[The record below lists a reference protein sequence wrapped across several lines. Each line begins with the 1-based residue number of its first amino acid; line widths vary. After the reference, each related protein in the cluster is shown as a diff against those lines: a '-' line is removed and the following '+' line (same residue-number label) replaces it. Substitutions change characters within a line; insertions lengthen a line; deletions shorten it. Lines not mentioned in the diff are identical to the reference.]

1 VTETYQTYECTH
13 KTLQRDANGYICP
26 RYCGEGY
33 PVTRVAPRLYER
45 TWQAADES
53 KAAASEKRA
62 SPLRD
67 EAGVTTETTTTVP
80 PPEVRAR
87 LAVPGEIP
95 PSAIRLELLAR
106 TQGFRT
112 AVTYAR
118 GTAGRTVRDSILARG
133 QHADGRAFGAHW
145 LDGTAD
151 PHARKVRHPDG
162 RVTDL
167 SARELTA
174 WLQSA
179 NGDEALHG
187 GQPRT

>member
-1 VTETYQTYECTH
+1 MTNAGEATYETYECSH

-26 RYCGEGY
+26 RYCGEGH

-53 KAAASEKRA
+53 QAAASGA
-62 SPLRD
+62 M
-67 EAGVTTETTTTVP
+67 AETTTTVP
-80 PPEVRAR
+80 APEVHAR
-87 LAVPGEIP
+87 SAVPGEIP

-106 TQGFRT
+106 THGFRT

-118 GTAGRTVRDSILARG
+118 GTAGRTVRDSILVRG
-133 QHADGRAFGAHW
+133 QHADGRAFGAHY

-162 RVTDL
+162 RVTDF

-174 WLQSA
+174 WLQSQDGENA
-179 NGDEALHG
+179 SQS
-187 GQPRT
+187 GQPLT